1 MNFIQ
6 YLEDIEKATGSKQ
19 KLKII
24 ETELR
29 PPNTNFEEFLRI
41 TFNDT
46 VLNISDKIIESSLG
60 MTSPLKYKDIG
71 AKVEQWLSTNNT
83 HSSLLDF
90 TNNCKSKETVTFEDF
105 KKLLADLEI
114 VRGNKAKDL
123 LHNFL
128 TKCTP
133 QQAKWCCRCIK
144 KNLACSLQCTSI
156 NKVLKIL
163 DKELISVFKL
173 SLCSSIECAND

>member
-60 MTSPLKYKDIG
+60 MTYLIVFLIVVNFGVYIFLVFPLF
-71 AKVEQWLSTNNT
+71 Q
-83 HSSLLDF
+83 
-90 TNNCKSKETVTFEDF
+90 
-105 KKLLADLEI
+105 
-114 VRGNKAKDL
+114 
-123 LHNFL
+123 
-128 TKCTP
+128 
-133 QQAKWCCRCIK
+133 
-144 KNLACSLQCTSI
+144 
-156 NKVLKIL
+156 
-163 DKELISVFKL
+163 SV
-173 SLCSSIECAND
+173 